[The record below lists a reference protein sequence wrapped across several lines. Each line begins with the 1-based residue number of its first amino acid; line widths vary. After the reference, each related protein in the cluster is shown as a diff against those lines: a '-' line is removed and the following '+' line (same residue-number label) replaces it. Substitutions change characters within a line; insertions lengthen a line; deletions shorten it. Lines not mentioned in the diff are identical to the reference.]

1 MELKQSELD
10 AIKSNPLE
18 AIVNIMDKY
27 GAEMKKFVYMYLKN
41 EADTEDV
48 TQEVF
53 VSIYQNIHSFKG
65 NSSLKSWIYS
75 IAANKC
81 KNHLKRERLRHF
93 NLIERLTRQQSSV
106 SSKQED
112 LSELYLQ
119 NSLNKGLFE
128 KVMDLPIKYRE
139 VIILYYYKELSI
151 KEICAILN
159 EKESTIQSRL
169 LRSRKKLKDSILNEV
184 GGIIHG

>member
-10 AIKSNPLE
+10 AITSNPLE
-18 AIVNIMDKY
+18 AIVEIMDTY
-27 GAEMKKFVYMYLKN
+27 GTEIKRFVYMYLKN

-53 VSIYQNIHSFKG
+53 VAVYQNIHTFKG
-65 NSSLKSWIYS
+65 KSSLKSWIYS

-81 KNHLKRERLRHF
+81 KNHLKRNRLRHF

-139 VIILYYYKELSI
+139 VVILYYYKELSI

-159 EKESTIQSRL
+159 EKESTLQSRL
-169 LRSRKKLKDSILNEV
+169 LRSRNKLKDSILNEV
-184 GGIIHG
+184 GGTIHG